1 MTKTENSRT
10 GLLKTAAGGWL
21 TGLCLIA
28 LFVFSV
34 QDPNPEW
41 GNYWRV
47 RPLLLTPLVAGMGAM
62 AAYFVY
68 RKGVAGSAGLK
79 ILFTVLA
86 AGAFLFSLWI
96 GIILGLDGTLWD

>member
-34 QDPNPEW
+34 QDPDSEW

-62 AAYFVY
+62 AAYFIY
-68 RKGVAGSAGLK
+68 RKGAGR